1 MASVDLS
8 TARRLIANMKTFGG
22 QPVHVTSIYDHHNE
36 EKCFRVEIGDG
47 SPGYKVRFATATS
60 RHSVARE
67 HEALRILR
75 QHEVAWAPR
84 ICEFRADEPAY
95 LVTAYAEGVSLDKEL
110 SWVPHAESIFTGLG
124 QLLGD
129 IHEINGDYYGHLSGP
144 PYASWQ
150 AFVDVRFW
158 RHVLPLVRAG
168 FISENDLRR
177 IRALYDGARDA
188 LDEVRPI
195 LLHGDVKPANI
206 VFDASRGRTVLVD
219 FELARFGDVDF
230 EWSKLYRLALRWPE
244 YRRLIAEPTLSRV
257 SFDQARGRAGDAKL
271 LLYEV
276 YHACSFLDFELETG
290 LPSPH
295 YRLSDLAELLRAVRS
310 HEA

>member
-8 TARRLIANMKTFGG
+8 TARKLIASMKTFGG
-22 QPVHVTSIYDHHNE
+22 QPVQVNSIYDRHNE

-60 RHSVARE
+60 RQSVARE
-67 HEALRILR
+67 HEALCILR
-75 QHEVAWAPR
+75 QHEVAWVPH
-84 ICEFRADEPAY
+84 IYEFQAGEPAY
-95 LVTAYAEGVSLDKEL
+95 LVTAYAEGVSLDKDL
-110 SWVPHAESIFTGLG
+110 SWVTHTESVLASLG
-124 QLLGD
+124 RLLGD
-129 IHEINGDYYGHLSGP
+129 IHEIVGDYYGHLSGP
-144 PYASWQ
+144 RYASWQ

-168 FISENDLRR
+168 FISEDDLRR
-177 IRALYDGARDA
+177 IRALYEEAREA
-188 LDEVRPI
+188 LDDVRPT

-244 YRRLIAEPTLSRV
+244 YRGLIAESTLSGV

-290 LPSPH
+290 IPSPH
-295 YRLSDLAELLRAVRS
+295 YRLSDLAELLGAVRA
-310 HEA
+310 HGA

>member
-1 MASVDLS
+1 MGSVDPA
-8 TARRLIANMKTFGG
+8 TARGLIASMKTFGG
-22 QPVHVTSIYDHHNE
+22 RPVRVTSIYDRHNE
-36 EKCFRVEIGDG
+36 EKCFRVETGDG

-75 QHEVAWAPR
+75 QHGVAWAPR
-84 ICEFRADEPAY
+84 IYEFQADEPAY
-95 LVTAYAEGVSLDKEL
+95 LVTAYAEGLSLDREL
-110 SWVPHAESIFTGLG
+110 SWVTRAESVVTGLG
-124 QLLGD
+124 RLLGD
-129 IHEINGDYYGHLSGP
+129 IHEIGGDYYGHLSGP
-144 PYASWQ
+144 RYASWQ

-158 RHVLPLVRAG
+158 RHVLPLVGAG
-168 FISENDLRR
+168 FISEDDLRR
-177 IRALYDGARDA
+177 IRALYDEARDA
-188 LDEVRPI
+188 LDDVRPT
-195 LLHGDVKPANI
+195 LLHGDVKPANV
-206 VFDASRGRTVLVD
+206 VFDAGRGRTVLVD
-219 FELARFGDVDF
+219 FELARFGDADF

-244 YRRLIAEPTLSRV
+244 YRRLIAEPILSRV

-295 YRLSDLAELLRAVRS
+295 YRLSDLAELLRTVRS
-310 HEA
+310 HGA